1 MNGSPLQARGG
12 QAAFGVRAELG
23 CGLLGT
29 GTVENLAFSRHQG
42 QEQRPTGVSAVC
54 CQFCISRQGERV
66 RLGFAS
72 QMFGTPSGYSP
83 EAPGSQLS
91 LAPTQSLLDLVQAQ
105 AES

>member
-42 QEQRPTGVSAVC
+42 QEQRPTGVFAVC
-54 CQFCISRQGERV
+54 CQICISRQGEGV
-66 RLGFAS
+66 RLGFAP
-72 QMFGTPSGYSP
+72 QMFLVCHPQRLQPRGPRQPASC
-83 EAPGSQLS
+83 
-91 LAPTQSLLDLVQAQ
+91 LLLQPNLYWI
-105 AES
+105 